1 MLNFTLIFMTFVTF
15 DMLFI
20 DWIKIIII
28 IIFSFM
34 AEKSP
39 VLLGENPP

>member
-1 MLNFTLIFMTFVTF
+1 MSNFTLIS
-15 DMLFI
+15 
-20 DWIKIIII
+20 IKIIIIMVIII

-34 AEKSP
+34 AEKSR